1 MYLGAHVG
9 RFKLA
14 ASGVALA
21 TPLTRRAT
29 FAMSSHHGKRE
40 RVMYDLPPELEVLF
54 FRMTVVIGGNSAVRW
69 QTHMV
74 ADKPFLSAFVINF
87 VDGVRHRAFL
97 VPRITLPDLRG
108 ILLGADAISS
118 QLAKIELRCAGH
130 LDLDTSEESSDDLP
144 VSNRMFF
151 FTDELQASR
160 EEFREAARATKAVV
174 AIIDD
179 EEWKR
184 RLDMRK
190 PDAFIAHDS
199 RDKSDLAR
207 PLAIALAK
215 LGLIV
220 WYDEFSLKP
229 GDRLSESIDKGLTE
243 CRHAVLLVS
252 KNLLEN
258 TTWAST
264 EMSALLTRAV
274 TQANSLIPVW
284 AGVDAWAVAS
294 RSARLADIVAL
305 THAGDVEALAS
316 RVYAAV
322 GGAEGALR

>member
-1 MYLGAHVG
+1 
-9 RFKLA
+9 
-14 ASGVALA
+14 
-21 TPLTRRAT
+21 
-29 FAMSSHHGKRE
+29 
-40 RVMYDLPPELEVLF
+40 MYDLPPELEVLF
-54 FRMTVVIGGNSAVRW
+54 FRMKVVIGGNSAVRW
-69 QTHMV
+69 QTNMV

-87 VDGVRHRAFL
+87 TDGIRHRAFL
-97 VPRITLPDLRG
+97 IPRITLPDLRG
-108 ILLGADAISS
+108 ILLGAGDISD
-118 QLAKIELRCAGH
+118 QLAKVEIRCAKH
-130 LDLDTSEESSDDLP
+130 LDLDTPNESSDELP
-144 VSNRMFF
+144 ISNRIFL

-160 EEFREAARATKAVV
+160 EEFREVLRSTQGLV

-184 RLDMRK
+184 RLDKRK

-199 RDKSDLAR
+199 RDKIDLAR
-207 PLAIALAK
+207 PLAIALSK

-229 GDRLSESIDKGLTE
+229 GDRLSENIDKGLTE
-243 CRHAVLLVS
+243 CRHAVLLMS

-274 TQANSLIPVW
+274 IQANSLIPVW
-284 AGVDAWAVAS
+284 VNVDARAVAA

-305 THAGDVEALAS
+305 NHSGDLEELTS
-316 RVYAAV
+316 RIYAAV
-322 GGAEGALR
+322 GGAEGAVR